1 MTYFLGVTRLVFLWF
16 VKSTTAVAA
25 LCLATASWAQS
36 SAPALWPTIPF
47 SRGADLCQYQ
57 DAYSRSRSSLMR
69 EMGAQV
75 KELVFLGATPE
86 EALVP
91 LVVID
96 GLITKNRALAT
107 GGPGWDVTLEAAIKS
122 SLDQM
127 MREASPRVRK
137 IGFYNPG
144 SLVDLLNNLR
154 EQRQR
159 GALDSRMLGRVS
171 GVAWGTYSFASGC
184 KGDILLTVHV
194 ELRSGETFSFSGS
207 GLPETAA
214 YMVASR
220 MFTAFQTTRFPS
232 DVLLGGKRLTLVGT
246 PAGPVSHTPTPAD
259 GERACASMNARLPT
273 AEEYEQLSLLGDW
286 SGGVSLK
293 HDIWVLPAGK
303 VLAPDLRNPSPIRS
317 PDEVRGQDLHFYCV
331 R

>member
-1 MTYFLGVTRLVFLWF
+1 MFLTGSPVLLSRIAKKVL
-16 VKSTTAVAA
+16 AA
-25 LCLATASWAQS
+25 ILLSALTLAHAQS

-47 SRGADLCQYQ
+47 IRGQDLCQYQ

-69 EMGAQV
+69 EMSAQV

-96 GLITKNRALAT
+96 GLISKNRALAA
-107 GGPGWDVTLEAAIKS
+107 GGPGWDVTLEAAVKS
-122 SLDQM
+122 ALDQM

-144 SLVDLLNNLR
+144 SLVELLNNLR
-154 EQRQR
+154 EQRRR
-159 GALDSRMLGRVS
+159 GALDSRLLGRVS
-171 GVAWGTYSFASGC
+171 GVAWGTYSFGSGC
-184 KGDILLTVHV
+184 RGDILLTVHV
-194 ELRSGETFSFSGS
+194 ELRSGETYSFSGS

-220 MFTAFQTTRFPS
+220 MFTAFQSTRFPS
-232 DVLLGGKRLTLVGT
+232 DVLLGNKRLTLVGT
-246 PAGPVSHTPTPAD
+246 PAGPVTHTPTPAD
-259 GERACASMNARLPT
+259 GERACASMSARLPT
-273 AEEYEQLSLLGDW
+273 SEEYEQLSLLGDW

-293 HDIWVLPAGK
+293 HDIWALSAGK

-317 PDEVRGQDLHFYCV
+317 ADEVRGQELHFYCV

>member
-1 MTYFLGVTRLVFLWF
+1 MLKMF
-16 VKSTTAVAA
+16 VLPVPWLANFKCLAAA
-25 LCLATASWAQS
+25 LLLFLSMGGHAQS

-47 SRGADLCQYQ
+47 VRGQDLCQYQ
-57 DAYSRSRSSLMR
+57 DAYSRGRSSLMR
-69 EMGAQV
+69 EMSNQV

-86 EALVP
+86 QALVP

-96 GLITKNRALAT
+96 SLITKNRALAA

-127 MREASPRVRK
+127 MRETSPRVRR
-137 IGFYNPG
+137 IGFFNPG

-159 GALDSRMLGRVS
+159 GPLDSRMLSRIS

-184 KGDILLTVHV
+184 RGEILLTLHV

-214 YMVASR
+214 YMVANR
-220 MFTAFQTTRFPS
+220 LFTAFQTTRFPS
-232 DVLLGGKRLTLVGT
+232 DVLIGNKKITLVGT
-246 PAGPVSHTPTPAD
+246 PAGPVVHTPTPAD
-259 GERACASMNARLPT
+259 GERACAAMNARLPT
-273 AEEYEQLSLLGDW
+273 ADEYEQLSLLGDW

-293 HDIWVLPAGK
+293 HDIWALAGGK
-303 VLAPDLRNPSPIRS
+303 VLAPDLRNPSPIRMA
-317 PDEVRGQDLHFYCV
+317 DEVRGQDLHFYCV

>member
-1 MTYFLGVTRLVFLWF
+1 MFLAGSSISLAKWVKHLALSALLGAVTF
-16 VKSTTAVAA
+16 AH
-25 LCLATASWAQS
+25 AQS
-36 SAPALWPTIPF
+36 SAPALWPSIPF
-47 SRGADLCQYQ
+47 IRGADLCQYQ
-57 DAYSRSRSSLMR
+57 DAYSRSRSALMR
-69 EMGAQV
+69 EMSAQV

-137 IGFYNPG
+137 IGFFNPG
-144 SLVDLLNNLR
+144 SLTDLLGNLR

-159 GALDSRMLGRVS
+159 GPLDARLLSRIS
-171 GVAWGTYSFASGC
+171 GVAWGTYTFASGC
-184 KGDILLTVHV
+184 RGDILLTVHV

-214 YMVASR
+214 HMVANR

-232 DVLLGGKRLTLVGT
+232 DVLLGNKRLTLVGT
-246 PAGPVSHTPTPAD
+246 PAGPVTHTPTPAD
-259 GERACASMNARLPT
+259 AERACASMSARLPT
-273 AEEYEQLSLLGDW
+273 AEEYEQLSMLGDW

-293 HDIWVLPAGK
+293 HDIWALAGGK

-317 PDEVRGQDLHFYCV
+317 ADEVRGQDLHFYCV

>member
-1 MTYFLGVTRLVFLWF
+1 MLVGRSLTLLSRIM
-16 VKSTTAVAA
+16 KKTLTLLALSAA
-25 LCLATASWAQS
+25 LSAQAQS

-47 SRGADLCQYQ
+47 VRGADLCQYQ

-96 GLITKNRALAT
+96 SLISKNRALAA

-127 MREASPRVRK
+127 MREAAPRVRK
-137 IGFYNPG
+137 IGFFNPG
-144 SLVDLLNNLR
+144 SVLDLLNNLR

-159 GALDSRMLGRVS
+159 GPLDVRMLSRVS

-184 KGDILLTVHV
+184 RGDIVLTVHV

-214 YMVASR
+214 HMVANR

-232 DVLLGGKRLTLVGT
+232 DVLLNSKRLTLVGT
-246 PAGPVSHTPTPAD
+246 PAGPVTHAPTPAD
-259 GERACASMNARLPT
+259 AERACVSMSARLPS
-273 AEEYEQLSLLGDW
+273 AEEYEQLSMLGDW

-293 HDIWVLPAGK
+293 HDIWVLAGGK

-317 PDEVRGQDLHFYCV
+317 MDEVRGQDLHFYCV

>member
-1 MTYFLGVTRLVFLWF
+1 MFLTGSPVLLSRIAKKVL
-16 VKSTTAVAA
+16 AA
-25 LCLATASWAQS
+25 ILLSALTLAHAQS

-47 SRGADLCQYQ
+47 IRGQDLCQYQ

-69 EMGAQV
+69 EMSAQV

-96 GLITKNRALAT
+96 GLISKNRALAV
-107 GGPGWDVTLEAAIKS
+107 GGPGWDVTLEAAVKS
-122 SLDQM
+122 ALDQM

-144 SLVDLLNNLR
+144 SLVELLNNLR

-159 GALDSRMLGRVS
+159 GALDSRLLGRVS
-171 GVAWGTYSFASGC
+171 GVAWGTYSFGSGC
-184 KGDILLTVHV
+184 RGDILLTVHV
-194 ELRSGETFSFSGS
+194 ELRSGETYSFSGS

-220 MFTAFQTTRFPS
+220 MFTAFQSTRFPS
-232 DVLLGGKRLTLVGT
+232 DVLLGNKRLTLVGT
-246 PAGPVSHTPTPAD
+246 PAGPVTHTPTPAD
-259 GERACASMNARLPT
+259 GERACASMSARLPT

-293 HDIWVLPAGK
+293 HDIWALSSGK

-317 PDEVRGQDLHFYCV
+317 ADEVRGQELHFYCV

>member
-1 MTYFLGVTRLVFLWF
+1 MVKLLDVLRLLQKMTRWLMLPVWVLSVLG
-16 VKSTTAVAA
+16 AQ
-25 LCLATASWAQS
+25 AQS

-47 SRGADLCQYQ
+47 VRGQDLCQYQ
-57 DAYSRSRSSLMR
+57 DAYSRSRSALMR
-69 EMGAQV
+69 EMSAQV

-96 GLITKNRALAT
+96 SLISKNRALAA
-107 GGPGWDVTLEAAIKS
+107 GGPGWDVTLEAAIKA

-127 MREASPRVRK
+127 MREASPRVRR
-137 IGFYNPG
+137 IGFFNPG

-159 GALDSRMLGRVS
+159 GPLDSRLLSRVS

-184 KGDILLTVHV
+184 RGEILLTLHV

-214 YMVASR
+214 HMVASR
-220 MFTAFQTTRFPS
+220 LFTAFQTTRFPS
-232 DVLLGGKRLTLVGT
+232 EVLIGSKKITLVGT
-246 PAGPVSHTPTPAD
+246 PAGPVVHTPTPAE
-259 GERACASMNARLPT
+259 GERACAAMNARLPT
-273 AEEYEQLSLLGDW
+273 ADEYEQLSLLGDW

-293 HDIWVLPAGK
+293 HDIWALAGGK
-303 VLAPDLRNPSPIRS
+303 VLAPYLRNPSPVRGA
-317 PDEVRGQDLHFYCV
+317 DEVRGQDLHFYCV

>member
-1 MTYFLGVTRLVFLWF
+1 MFLAGSSISLAKRVKHLALSALLGAVTV
-16 VKSTTAVAA
+16 VQ
-25 LCLATASWAQS
+25 AQS
-36 SAPALWPTIPF
+36 AAPALWPSIPF
-47 SRGADLCQYQ
+47 FRGADLCQYQ
-57 DAYSRSRSSLMR
+57 DAYSRSRSALMR

-137 IGFYNPG
+137 IGFFNPG
-144 SLVDLLNNLR
+144 SLADLLTNLR

-159 GALDSRMLGRVS
+159 GPLDARMLSRIS
-171 GVAWGTYSFASGC
+171 GVAWGTYTFASGC
-184 KGDILLTVHV
+184 RGDILLTVHV

-214 YMVASR
+214 HIVANR

-232 DVLLGGKRLTLVGT
+232 DVLLGNKRLTLAGT
-246 PAGPVSHTPTPAD
+246 PAGPVTHTPTPAD
-259 GERACASMNARLPT
+259 AERACTAMNARLPT
-273 AEEYEQLSLLGDW
+273 AEEYEQLSMLGDW

-293 HDIWVLPAGK
+293 HDIWALAGGK

-317 PDEVRGQDLHFYCV
+317 VDEVRGQDLHFYCV

>member
-1 MTYFLGVTRLVFLWF
+1 MFLAGASFLAKQ
-16 VKSTTAVAA
+16 VKPWAVAA
-25 LCLATASWAQS
+25 LLAVLVPAQAQTA
-36 SAPALWPTIPF
+36 APALWPSIPF
-47 SRGADLCQYQ
+47 IRGADLCQYQ

-69 EMGAQV
+69 EMSAQV

-96 GLITKNRALAT
+96 GLITKNRTLAA

-127 MREASPRVRK
+127 MREASPRVRR

-159 GALDSRMLGRVS
+159 GALDTRMLSRIS
-171 GVAWGTYSFASGC
+171 GVAWGTYSFAPSC
-184 KGDILLTVHV
+184 RGDILLTVHV

-214 YMVASR
+214 HMVANR

-232 DVLLGGKRLTLVGT
+232 DVLLGSKRLTLVGT
-246 PAGPVSHTPTPAD
+246 PAGPVTHTPTPAD
-259 GERACASMNARLPT
+259 AEHACASMSARLPT
-273 AEEYEQLSLLGDW
+273 AEEYEQLSMLGDW

-293 HDIWVLPAGK
+293 HDIWALPGGK
-303 VLAPDLRNPSPIRS
+303 VLAPDLRNPSPVRS
-317 PDEVRGQDLHFYCV
+317 ADEVRGQDLHFYCV

>member
-1 MTYFLGVTRLVFLWF
+1 MVKLLDAPRLVLKMTRWLMLP
-16 VKSTTAVAA
+16 VWGLTV
-25 LCLATASWAQS
+25 LGAQAQI

-47 SRGADLCQYQ
+47 VRGQDLCQYQ
-57 DAYSRSRSSLMR
+57 DAYSRSRSALMR
-69 EMGAQV
+69 EMSAQV

-96 GLITKNRALAT
+96 SLITKNRALAA

-127 MREASPRVRK
+127 MREASPRVRR
-137 IGFYNPG
+137 IGFFNPG

-159 GALDSRMLGRVS
+159 GPLDSRLLSRVS

-184 KGDILLTVHV
+184 RGEILLTLHV

-214 YMVASR
+214 HMVANR
-220 MFTAFQTTRFPS
+220 LFTAFQTTRFPS
-232 DVLLGGKRLTLVGT
+232 EVLIGSKKITLVGT
-246 PAGPVSHTPTPAD
+246 PAGPVVHTPTPAE
-259 GERACASMNARLPT
+259 GERACAAMNARLPT
-273 AEEYEQLSLLGDW
+273 ADEYEQLSLLGDW

-293 HDIWVLPAGK
+293 HDIWALAGGK
-303 VLAPDLRNPSPIRS
+303 VLAPYLRNPSPVRS
-317 PDEVRGQDLHFYCV
+317 ADEVRGQDLHFYCV

>member
-1 MTYFLGVTRLVFLWF
+1 MVKLLDAPRLVLKMTRWLMLP
-16 VKSTTAVAA
+16 VWGLTVLGAQ
-25 LCLATASWAQS
+25 AQS

-47 SRGADLCQYQ
+47 VRGQDLCQYQ
-57 DAYSRSRSSLMR
+57 DAYSRSRSALMR
-69 EMGAQV
+69 EMSAQV

-96 GLITKNRALAT
+96 SLITKNRALAA

-127 MREASPRVRK
+127 MREASPRVRR
-137 IGFYNPG
+137 IGFFNPG

-159 GALDSRMLGRVS
+159 GPLDSRLLSRVS

-184 KGDILLTVHV
+184 RGEILLTLHV

-214 YMVASR
+214 HMVANR
-220 MFTAFQTTRFPS
+220 LFTAFQTTRFPS
-232 DVLLGGKRLTLVGT
+232 EVLIGSKKITLVGT
-246 PAGPVSHTPTPAD
+246 PAGPVVHTPTPAD
-259 GERACASMNARLPT
+259 GERACAAMNARLPT

-293 HDIWVLPAGK
+293 HDIWALAGGK

-317 PDEVRGQDLHFYCV
+317 ADEVRGQDLHFYCV

>member
-1 MTYFLGVTRLVFLWF
+1 MFLAGSSISLAKWVKHLALSALLGAVT
-16 VKSTTAVAA
+16 VAH
-25 LCLATASWAQS
+25 AQS
-36 SAPALWPTIPF
+36 SAPALWPSIPF
-47 SRGADLCQYQ
+47 IRGADLCQYQ

-69 EMGAQV
+69 EMSAQV

-137 IGFYNPG
+137 IGFFNPG
-144 SLVDLLNNLR
+144 PLTDLLSNLR

-159 GALDSRMLGRVS
+159 GPLDARLLSRIS
-171 GVAWGTYSFASGC
+171 GVAWGTYTFASGC
-184 KGDILLTVHV
+184 RGDILLTVHV

-214 YMVASR
+214 HMVANR

-232 DVLLGGKRLTLVGT
+232 DVLLGNKRLTLVGT
-246 PAGPVSHTPTPAD
+246 PAGPVTHTPTPAD
-259 GERACASMNARLPT
+259 AERACLSMSARLPT
-273 AEEYEQLSLLGDW
+273 AEEYEQLSMLGDW

-293 HDIWVLPAGK
+293 HDIWALAGGK

-317 PDEVRGQDLHFYCV
+317 ADEVRGQDLHFYCV

>member
-1 MTYFLGVTRLVFLWF
+1 MFLAGSSISLAKRVKHLALSALLGAVTV
-16 VKSTTAVAA
+16 VQ
-25 LCLATASWAQS
+25 AQS
-36 SAPALWPTIPF
+36 AAPALWPSIPF
-47 SRGADLCQYQ
+47 FRGADLCQYQ
-57 DAYSRSRSSLMR
+57 DAYSRSRSALMR

-137 IGFYNPG
+137 IGFFNPG
-144 SLVDLLNNLR
+144 SLADLLTNLR

-159 GALDSRMLGRVS
+159 GPLDARMLSRIS
-171 GVAWGTYSFASGC
+171 GVAWGTYTFASGC
-184 KGDILLTVHV
+184 RGDILLTVHV

-214 YMVASR
+214 HMVANR

-232 DVLLGGKRLTLVGT
+232 DVLLGNKRLTLVGT
-246 PAGPVSHTPTPAD
+246 PAGPVTHTPTPAD
-259 GERACASMNARLPT
+259 AERACTAMNARLPT
-273 AEEYEQLSLLGDW
+273 AEEYEQLSMLGDW

-293 HDIWVLPAGK
+293 HDIWALAGGK

-317 PDEVRGQDLHFYCV
+317 VDEVRGQDLHFYCV

>member
-1 MTYFLGVTRLVFLWF
+1 MAKMLVLPMLWLANAKRLTSAFLMFLS
-16 VKSTTAVAA
+16 V
-25 LCLATASWAQS
+25 LAHAQS
-36 SAPALWPTIPF
+36 SAPALWPSIPF
-47 SRGADLCQYQ
+47 IRGQDLCQYQ
-57 DAYSRSRSSLMR
+57 DVYSRSRSALMR
-69 EMGAQV
+69 EMSNQV

-96 GLITKNRALAT
+96 SLITKNRALAA

-127 MREASPRVRK
+127 VREASPRVRK
-137 IGFYNPG
+137 VGFFNPG
-144 SLVDLLNNLR
+144 SLVELLNNLR
-154 EQRQR
+154 EQRKR
-159 GALDSRMLGRVS
+159 GALDARMLSRVS

-184 KGDILLTVHV
+184 RGEILLTLHV

-214 YMVASR
+214 YMVANR
-220 MFTAFQTTRFPS
+220 LFTAFQATRFPS
-232 DVLLGGKRLTLVGT
+232 EVLLGHKKITLAGT
-246 PAGPVSHTPTPAD
+246 PAGPVTHTPTPAD
-259 GERACASMNARLPT
+259 GERACALMNARLPT
-273 AEEYEQLSLLGDW
+273 ADEYEQLSLLGDW

-293 HDIWVLPAGK
+293 HDIWALAGGM
-303 VLAPDLRNPSPIRS
+303 VLAPDLRNPSPVRAA
-317 PDEVRGQDLHFYCV
+317 DEVRGQELHFYCV